1 MAKKL
6 SKKKNVAKKSD
17 ITKTVKTTASTVI
30 NEVEKAGDFVV
41 GEVKDGLGA
50 VTDKISAAAKTVAE
64 TQAAQ
69 VLKGLIEEVE
79 TIGSDLID
87 AVSHKL
93 DQLRGKVADES
104 SSSKK
109 ATAKKKAGSKKKASA
124 KKKAGA
130 KKKTTVAKKKAAPKK
145 KAVAKKKVATKKKAS
160 TKKKVAAKKKA
171 TTKKKSSAKS

>member
-93 DQLRGKVADES
+93 DQLRGKVADDS
-104 SSSKK
+104 ASSKK
-109 ATAKKKAGSKKKASA
+109 ATAKKKASA

-145 KAVAKKKVATKKKAS
+145 KAAAKKKVATKKKAS

-171 TTKKKSSAKS
+171 TAKKKSSAKS